1 MKKLLLLFAVV
12 LSTVGAWAQSW
23 DYATNVVIGNK
34 ITDLSSI
41 EDGQKVV
48 FKLVS
53 TNTYITLD
61 SKADADMSASVSG
74 LSVFSLHKGT
84 GDNESKFSIESSKD
98 GFYFPEITHDG
109 GWKEYIMTETPVYY
123 EFLTTT
129 SDDVALS
136 SGQFVIKCSTT
147 TGYFDGDSGDF
158 TAWQG
163 KGGNCK
169 YEIYAVNALY
179 YFKDAYDL
187 FQSGFYS
194 VQCPNKSNVYAMFD
208 GTRITYNGKKDN
220 TKSVFYFEKG
230 DGNKYTI
237 RLSDGRYITYKGTGT
252 GDQIEFKL
260 PAEATDANKWWQIC
274 SGKVSGRFVIVPDQQ
289 EISNST
295 PGFNFAVRYKKEGDA
310 NEDAN
315 GALGLWNCDDNN
327 TQWVL
332 APVSAPMF
340 AQGKAKIKVQNIFL
354 KKEGDYLRK
363 GDTSNFELFTF
374 TKDSEKNRYTIQTS
388 DGTYLTY
395 SGTGNGTQVAFAE
408 PTDENKWWIIESNN
422 GLASGAAYPVDIY
435 PYTESFN
442 KNNAAWNFAISVNN
456 QANQAVGLWSASGNN
471 SYCEL
476 FWEIESSLTDVAE
489 NVHKMTEYGVAGF
502 FDPTLSGAAD
512 YTLSNKCW
520 NGNKFTADIDF
531 GFPVSKD
538 GGVTNATMIRQGS
551 WEKATAPK
559 KWYAALEGEEYY
571 VKVKTQGKT
580 TEYVPSVSEVA
591 SWLWAIYPKYDNDN
605 GAFSFS
611 VKNINTGTYVAA
623 NTSVTGDF
631 QGNKKPISLETTP
644 TYFTIESR
652 NAGKMFSYMAGEN
665 LDSKHYLT
673 INSENDTDV
682 YLGSYTGTHPGNDIN
697 FPIISYTASITSA
710 KAATLYTPVAVTIP
724 EGVTAKYVKAEGE
737 NMGSTGKLVYTKLND
752 VIPANSAVVLTGEA
766 GNYTFTATT
775 EAGEEVADNV
785 LFGYATETAATDNTG
800 IYALANKTNG
810 VAFYP
815 FVGTTYKAGKAYLNK
830 SGLSASEVRFFNI
843 FDEDMET
850 AIEGVEAV
858 DTKSEIYDLAGRRVQ
873 NAQKGVFI
881 VNGKVVIK

>member
-1 MKKLLLLFAVV
+1 MKKLLLLFATM
-12 LSTVGAWAQSW
+12 LTTMGAWAQNWS
-23 DYATNVVIGNK
+23 YATNVVVGNK
-34 ITDLSSI
+34 ITDISTIEKGQLVLFKHVASGNYIVLDANADADLTSSLS
-41 EDGQKVV
+41 GLCV
-48 FKLVS
+48 FKL
-53 TNTYITLD
+53 
-61 SKADADMSASVSG
+61 
-74 LSVFSLHKGT
+74 HKGE
-84 GDNESKFSIESSKD
+84 GDNAGKFTIESSKE
-98 GFYFPEITHDG
+98 GYYFPTIQADG
-109 GWKEYIMTETPVYY
+109 GWIEYFMSDTPVYY
-123 EFLTTT
+123 EFLSEQADGTE
-129 SDDVALS
+129 LS
-136 SGQFVIKCSTT
+136 SGQFVVKCAS
-147 TGYFDGDSGDF
+147 GYFDGGTNASGQPDF
-158 TAWQG
+158 TAWEG
-163 KGGNCK
+163 KGGNSK

-327 TQWVL
+327 SQWVL

-395 SGTGNGTQVAFAE
+395 SGTGNGTQVAIAE

-442 KNNAAWNFAISVNN
+442 KDNPAWNFAISVNN
-456 QANQAVGLWSASGNN
+456 QANQAVGLWNASDKN

-531 GFPVSKD
+531 GFPVSKE

-551 WEKATAPK
+551 WASSVMKWHAVNGVVKAQAK
-559 KWYAALEGEEYY
+559 DALS
-571 VKVKTQGKT
+571 TD
-580 TEYVPSVSEVA
+580 VSE
-591 SWLWAIYPKYDNDN
+591 WLWAIYPKYNA
-605 GAFSFS
+605 GAFTFNIKNLATNSY
-611 VKNINTGTYVAA
+611 VKANADAEGAGNQVA
-623 NTSVTGDF
+623 NSNV
-631 QGNKKPISLETTP
+631 SLETTG
-644 TYFTIESR
+644 TDFTITENGDYIKLNYK
-652 NAGKMFSYMAGEN
+652 NANQTQLCLSV
-665 LDSKHYLT
+665 
-673 INSENDTDV
+673 NSENNDDQF
-682 YLGSYTGTHPGNDIN
+682 LGVYTGGHNGDNVSFLLP
-697 FPIISYTASITSA
+697 SYKATITDA

-737 NMGSTGKLVYTKLND
+737 NMNSTGKLVYTKLNG

-766 GNYTFTATT
+766 GDYTFMATT
-775 EAGEEVADNV
+775 EAGEEVAGNV
-785 LFGYATETAATDNTG
+785 LFGYATETAVSESEHAGNGKDGTV
-800 IYALANKTNG
+800 YALSNIDAK
-810 VAFYP
+810 VAFYH
-815 FVGTTYKAGKAYLNK
+815 FVGDKYKAGKAYLDVAPLSV
-830 SGLSASEVRFFNI
+830 SGVRYFVI

>member
-23 DYATNVVIGNK
+23 NYATNVVIGNK

-61 SKADADMSASVSG
+61 SNADADMSASVSG

-84 GDNESKFSIESSKD
+84 GDNENKFSIESSKE

-109 GWKEYIMTETPVYY
+109 GWKDYIMTETPVYY

-129 SDDVALS
+129 SDNVELS

-230 DGNKYTI
+230 EGNKYTI

-310 NEDAN
+310 TEDAN

-327 TQWVL
+327 SQWVL

-456 QANQAVGLWSASGNN
+456 QANQAVGLWSASDNN

-531 GFPVSKD
+531 GFPVSKE

-551 WEKATAPK
+551 WASSVMKWHAVNGVVKAQAK
-559 KWYAALEGEEYY
+559 DALS
-571 VKVKTQGKT
+571 TD
-580 TEYVPSVSEVA
+580 VSE
-591 SWLWAIYPKYDNDN
+591 WLWAIYPKYNA
-605 GAFSFS
+605 GAFTFNIKNLATNSY
-611 VKNINTGTYVAA
+611 VKANADAEGAGNQVAIS
-623 NTSVTGDF
+623 NV
-631 QGNKKPISLETTP
+631 SLETTG
-644 TYFTIESR
+644 TDFTITENGDYIKLNYK
-652 NAGKMFSYMAGEN
+652 NAKQTQLCLSV
-665 LDSKHYLT
+665 
-673 INSENDTDV
+673 NSENNNDQF
-682 YLGSYTGTHPGNDIN
+682 LGVYTGGHNGDNVSFLVP
-697 FPIISYTASITSA
+697 SYKATITDA
-710 KAATLYTPVAVTIP
+710 KAATLYTPIAVTIP
-724 EGVTAKYVKAEGE
+724 EGVTAKYVKADGE
-737 NMGSTGKLVYTKLND
+737 NMGSTGKLVYTKLEN
-752 VIPANSAVVLTGEA
+752 VIPANSAVVLTGEK
-766 GNYTFTATT
+766 GDYTFTATT

-815 FVGTTYKAGKAYLNK
+815 FVGKTYKAGKAYLNI

-843 FDEDMET
+843 FDEGEET
-850 AIEGVEAV
+850 GIESIETENA
-858 DTKSEIYDLAGRRVQ
+858 KAEIYDLAGRRVQ
-873 NAQKGVFI
+873 KAQKGLYI
-881 VNGKVVIK
+881 VNGKKVIK

>member
-1 MKKLLLLFAVV
+1 MKKLLLLFAVM

-61 SKADADMSASVSG
+61 SNADADMSASVSG

-84 GDNESKFSIESSKD
+84 GENESKFSIESSKE
-98 GFYFPEITHDG
+98 GFYFPEITQDG

-129 SDDVALS
+129 SDNVALS
-136 SGQFVIKCSTT
+136 SGQFVIKCSTA
-147 TGYFDGDSGDF
+147 TGYFDGNSDDF

-230 DGNKYTI
+230 EGNKYTI
-237 RLSDGRYITYKGTGT
+237 RLSDGRYLTYKGTGT

-310 NEDAN
+310 TEDAN

-327 TQWVL
+327 SQWVI
-332 APVSAPMF
+332 APSAPMF
-340 AQGKAKIKVQNIFL
+340 AGGKAKIKLQNTFV
-354 KKEGDYLRK
+354 KRVGDNLMK
-363 GDTSNFELFTF
+363 GSESDFELFTI
-374 TKDSEKNRYTIQTS
+374 TRDGVNNRYSIQTS
-388 DGTYLTY
+388 DGTYVDNDVNLTA
-395 SGTGNGTQVAFAE
+395 T
-408 PTDENKWWIIESNN
+408 PDETKKWWVIRDNTGDAVGASN
-422 GLASGAAYPVDIY
+422 PVDIY
-435 PYTESFN
+435 PYKENVSNTDP
-442 KNNAAWNFAISVNN
+442 AWNFAKTVDNV
-456 QANQAVGLWSASGNN
+456 ANAAVGLWNGTNNN

-476 FWEIESSLTDVAE
+476 LWEIE
-489 NVHKMTEYGVAGF
+489 NVLIDEATNEYNVKSYGIAGFVSPSISVAGV
-502 FDPTLSGAAD
+502 SG
-512 YTLSNKCW
+512 YTITSSGVW
-520 NGNKFTADIDF
+520 NGNVISASIDF
-531 GFPVSKD
+531 PLPVSKD

-551 WEKATAPK
+551 WTYSVMKWHAVDGVVKAQVTD
-559 KWYAALEGEEYY
+559 ALS
-571 VKVKTQGKT
+571 TD
-580 TEYVPSVSEVA
+580 VSE
-591 SWLWAIYPKYDNDN
+591 WLWAIYPKYNA
-605 GAFSFS
+605 GAFTFNIKNVATNSY
-611 VKNINTGTYVAA
+611 VKANAEAEGAVNQVANSNVFLDAMGTDFTITKNGDYIKLNYK
-623 NTSVTGDF
+623 NTSDALLHLSV
-631 QGNKKPISLETTP
+631 
-644 TYFTIESR
+644 
-652 NAGKMFSYMAGEN
+652 
-665 LDSKHYLT
+665 
-673 INSENDTDV
+673 NSEKTADQFLGVYSGNHNGDNVSFLAPSYKATITD
-682 YLGSYTGTHPGNDIN
+682 
-697 FPIISYTASITSA
+697 A

-724 EGVTAKYVKAEGE
+724 EGVTAKYVKAEGD
-737 NMGSTGKLVYTKLND
+737 NMGSTGKLVYTKLEN
-752 VIPANSAVVLTGEA
+752 VIPANSAVVLTGEE
-766 GNYTFTATT
+766 GDYTFTATT

-785 LFGYATETAATDNTG
+785 LFGYATETAVTDNTG

-815 FVGTTYKAGKAYLNK
+815 FVGSKYKAGKAYLNIAD
-830 SGLSASEVRFFNI
+830 LSTTSEVRLFNI
-843 FDEDMET
+843 FDEGEET
-850 AIEGVEAV
+850 GIESIETENA
-858 DTKSEIYDLAGRRVQ
+858 KAEIYDLAGRRVQ
-873 NAQKGVFI
+873 KAQKGLYI
-881 VNGKVVIK
+881 VNGVKVIK

>member
-1 MKKLLLLFAVV
+1 MKKLLLTLAV
-12 LSTVGAWAQSW
+12 LCGTVSAWAQSW
-23 DYATNVVIGNK
+23 NYATNVVIGNK

-84 GDNESKFSIESSKD
+84 GENESKFSIESSKE
-98 GFYFPEITHDG
+98 GFYFPEITKDG

-123 EFLTTT
+123 EFLTKT

-136 SGQFVIKCSTT
+136 SGQFVIKCSTA
-147 TGYFDGDSGDF
+147 TGYFDGNSSDF

-163 KGGNCK
+163 KGANSK

-230 DGNKYTI
+230 DDNKYTI

-274 SGKVSGRFVIVPDQQ
+274 SGKVGGRFVIVPDQQ

-295 PGFNFAVRYKKEGDA
+295 PGFNFAVSYKKEGDA
-310 NEDAN
+310 TADAN

-327 TQWVL
+327 SQWVI
-332 APVSAPMF
+332 APSAPMF

-354 KKEGDYLRK
+354 KKEGDYLRQ

-408 PTDENKWWIIESNN
+408 ATDENKWWIIEANN

-442 KNNAAWNFAISVNN
+442 KDNPAWNFAISVDK
-456 QANQAVGLWSASGNN
+456 QPNQAVGFWDASDKN

-489 NVHKMTEYGVAGF
+489 NVHEMTEYGVAGF
-502 FDPTLSGAAD
+502 FDPTLSGAAG
-512 YTLSNKCW
+512 YTLSNNCW
-520 NGNKFTADIDF
+520 IDNKFTADIDF
-531 GFPVSKD
+531 GFPVSKV
-538 GGVTNATMIRQGS
+538 GGQTYATMISSFSGS
-551 WEKATAPK
+551 NF
-559 KWYAALEGEEYY
+559 KWYANGTGVNAQKAVLPTSANVVNY
-571 VKVKTQGKT
+571 
-580 TEYVPSVSEVA
+580 
-591 SWLWAIYPKYDNDN
+591 LWAIYPSFTE
-605 GAFSFS
+605 GSFSFTI
-611 VKNINTGTYVAA
+611 KNIGAGKYISS
-623 NTSVTGDF
+623 TSAD
-631 QGNKKPISLETTP
+631 NSH
-644 TYFTIESR
+644 
-652 NAGKMFSYMAGEN
+652 NAGVVVLADE
-665 LDSKHYLT
+665 
-673 INSENDTDV
+673 
-682 YLGSYTGTHPGNDIN
+682 GSAFTYE
-697 FPIISYTASITSA
+697 SSA
-710 KAATLYTPVAVTIP
+710 QFKL
-724 EGVTAKYVKAEGE
+724 
-737 NMGSTGKLVYTKLND
+737 STGKYLSLNSSGIDNVQIIGTWGSHDGTKNSFPASVVSVAIGEAEYSTVYLPFAVTLPAEVKAYAVESVGGSYATLSEAKTT
-752 VIPANSAVVLTGEA
+752 IPANTGAILNATASTYTLNAGEA
-766 GNYTFTATT
+766 EEWSDNLLEGSSVNTYVEGPAYVLSKVDDVVGMYKALLNKNG
-775 EAGEEVADNV
+775 AGES
-785 LFGYATETAATDNTG
+785 
-800 IYALANKTNG
+800 
-810 VAFYP
+810 
-815 FVGTTYKAGKAYLNK
+815 GTTHFLNNAGKAYLPATA
-830 SGLSASEVRFFNI
+830 GGAARFLV
-843 FDEDMET
+843 FDFGTET
-850 AIEGVEAV
+850 GIDELKGENGNVKA
-858 DTKSEIYDLAGRRVQ
+858 EIYDLSGRRVQ
-873 NAQKGVFI
+873 NAQKGLYI
-881 VNGKVVIK
+881 VNGKKVVR

>member
-1 MKKLLLLFAVV
+1 MKKLLLLFAVL
-12 LSTVGAWAQSW
+12 LSAVGVWAQSW
-23 DYATNVVIGNK
+23 NYATNVVIGNK

-61 SKADADMSASVSG
+61 SNADADMSASASG

-98 GFYFPEITHDG
+98 GFYFPEITKDG
-109 GWKEYIMTETPVYY
+109 GWKEYIMTNTPVYY
-123 EFLTTT
+123 EFLTKT
-129 SDDVALS
+129 SDDEALS
-136 SGQFVIKCSTT
+136 SGQFVIKCSTA
-147 TGYFDGDSGDF
+147 TGYFDGNSGDF
-158 TAWQG
+158 TAWEG
-163 KGGNCK
+163 KGGNSK
-169 YEIYAVNALY
+169 YEIYAVNEF
-179 YFKDAYDL
+179 YFKDAYDML
-187 FQSGFYS
+187 QSGSYS

-295 PGFNFAVRYKKEGDA
+295 PGFNFAVSYKKEGDA
-310 NEDAN
+310 TEDAN

-327 TQWVL
+327 SQWVI
-332 APVSAPMF
+332 APSAPMF
-340 AQGKAKIKVQNIFL
+340 AGGKAKIKLQNIFV
-354 KKEGDYLRK
+354 KRVGDNLMK
-363 GDTSNFELFTF
+363 GSESDFELFTI
-374 TKDSEKNRYTIQTS
+374 TRDGVNNRYSIQTS
-388 DGTYLTY
+388 DGTYVDNDVTLTA
-395 SGTGNGTQVAFAE
+395 TPEETK
-408 PTDENKWWIIESNN
+408 KWWVIRDNTGDAVGASN
-422 GLASGAAYPVDIY
+422 PVDIY
-435 PYTESFN
+435 PYKENVSETDP
-442 KNNAAWNFAISVNN
+442 AWNFAKTVDKVVN
-456 QANQAVGLWSASGNN
+456 AAVGLWNGTNNN

-476 FWEIESSLTDVAE
+476 LWEIE
-489 NVHKMTEYGVAGF
+489 NVLIDEAANEYNVKSYGIAGFVSPSISVAGV
-502 FDPTLSGAAD
+502 SG
-512 YTLSNKCW
+512 YTITSSGVW
-520 NGNKFTADIDF
+520 NGNVISASIDF

-551 WEKATAPK
+551 WTYSVMKWHAVDGVVKAQVK
-559 KWYAALEGEEYY
+559 DALS
-571 VKVKTQGKT
+571 TD
-580 TEYVPSVSEVA
+580 VSE
-591 SWLWAIYPKYDNDN
+591 WLWAIYPKYNA
-605 GAFSFS
+605 GAFTFNIKNVATNSY
-611 VKNINTGTYVAA
+611 VKANAEAEGAGNQVANSNVSLESTGT
-623 NTSVTGDF
+623 D
-631 QGNKKPISLETTP
+631 
-644 TYFTIESR
+644 FTITENGDYIKLNYK
-652 NAGKMFSYMAGEN
+652 NASDV
-665 LDSKHYLT
+665 LLHLSV
-673 INSENDTDV
+673 NSEKNADQFLGVFSGSHNGDNVSFRAPSYKATITD
-682 YLGSYTGTHPGNDIN
+682 
-697 FPIISYTASITSA
+697 A

-724 EGVTAKYVKAEGE
+724 EGVTAKYVKAEGD

-766 GNYTFTATT
+766 GDYTFTATT

-800 IYALANKTNG
+800 IYALANKNNG
-810 VAFYP
+810 VAFYR
-815 FVGTTYKAGKAYLNK
+815 FVGTTYKAGKAYLNI
-830 SGLSASEVRFFNI
+830 SGLRASEVRFFNI

>member
-23 DYATNVVIGNK
+23 NYATNVVIGNK

-84 GDNESKFSIESSKD
+84 EDNESKFSIESSKD
-98 GFYFPEITHDG
+98 GFYFPEITQDG

-129 SDDVALS
+129 SDNVELS
-136 SGQFVIKCSTT
+136 SGQFVIKCSTA
-147 TGYFDGDSGDF
+147 TGYFDGNSSDF

-169 YEIYAVNALY
+169 YEIYEVSNEY
-179 YFKDAYDL
+179 YFTDAYDRI
-187 FQSGFYS
+187 QTGFYTMQS
-194 VQCPNKSNVYAMFD
+194 AADGSDVYAKYD
-208 GTRITYNGKKDN
+208 GTRIAHVALDGKEFVN
-220 TKSVFYFEKG
+220 CVFYFEKG
-230 DGNKYTI
+230 EGNKYVI
-237 RLSDGRYITYKGTGT
+237 RLKDGRYVTYKGTGR
-252 GDQIEFKL
+252 GDQLEFKY
-260 PAEATDANKWWQIC
+260 ESDVTDANKWWRIC
-274 SGKVSGRFVIVPDQQ
+274 SGKSNGKLVIIPEQATIG
-289 EISNST
+289 EKT
-295 PGFNFAVRYKKEGDA
+295 PGFNFSVDYNG
-310 NEDAN
+310 AN
-315 GALGLWNCDDNN
+315 GALGLYDCDDNN
-327 TQWVL
+327 SQWVL
-332 APVSAPMF
+332 APVAPMF

-408 PTDENKWWIIESNN
+408 ATDANKWWIIEANN

-442 KNNAAWNFAISVNN
+442 KDNPAWNFAISVNN

-489 NVHKMTEYGVAGF
+489 NVHNMTEYGVAGF
-502 FDPTLSGAAD
+502 IDPTLSGAAG

-520 NGNKFTADIDF
+520 IDNKFTADIDF

-551 WEKATAPK
+551 WTYSVMKWHAVDGFVKAQVK
-559 KWYAALEGEEYY
+559 DALS
-571 VKVKTQGKT
+571 TD
-580 TEYVPSVSEVA
+580 VSE
-591 SWLWAIYPKYDNDN
+591 WLWAIYPKYNA
-605 GAFSFS
+605 GAFTFNIKNVATNSY
-611 VKNINTGTYVAA
+611 VKANVEAEGAGNQVANSNVSLDAMGTDFTITKNGVYIKLNYM
-623 NTSVTGDF
+623 NTSDDLLHLSV
-631 QGNKKPISLETTP
+631 
-644 TYFTIESR
+644 
-652 NAGKMFSYMAGEN
+652 
-665 LDSKHYLT
+665 
-673 INSENDTDV
+673 NSEKTADQFLGVYSGSHNGDNVSFIAPSYKATITD
-682 YLGSYTGTHPGNDIN
+682 
-697 FPIISYTASITSA
+697 A

-724 EGVTAKYVKAEGE
+724 DGVTAKYVKAEVA
-737 NMGSTGKLVYTKLND
+737 NMGSTGKLVYTKLNN

-766 GNYTFTATT
+766 GDYTFTATT
-775 EAGEEVADNV
+775 EAGEAVTDNV
-785 LFGYATETAATDNTG
+785 LFGYATVTDATGDTG

-815 FVGTTYKAGKAYLNK
+815 FVGKTYKAGKAYLNI

-843 FDEDMET
+843 FDEGEET
-850 AIEGVEAV
+850 GIESIETENA
-858 DTKSEIYDLAGRRVQ
+858 KAEIYDLAGRRVQ
-873 NAQKGVFI
+873 KAQKGLYI

>member
-23 DYATNVVIGNK
+23 NYATNVVIGNK

-61 SKADADMSASVSG
+61 SNADADMSASVSG

-84 GDNESKFSIESSKD
+84 GDNENKFSIESSKE

-109 GWKEYIMTETPVYY
+109 GWKDYIMTETPVYY

-129 SDDVALS
+129 SDNVELS
-136 SGQFVIKCSTT
+136 SGQFVIKCSTTTT

-310 NEDAN
+310 TEDAN

-327 TQWVL
+327 SQWVL

-456 QANQAVGLWSASGNN
+456 QANQAVGLWSASDNN

-502 FDPTLSGAAD
+502 FDPTLSGAAG

-531 GFPVSKD
+531 GFPVSKE

-551 WEKATAPK
+551 WASSVMKWHAVNGVVKAQAK
-559 KWYAALEGEEYY
+559 DALS
-571 VKVKTQGKT
+571 TD
-580 TEYVPSVSEVA
+580 VSE
-591 SWLWAIYPKYDNDN
+591 WLWAIYPKYNA
-605 GAFSFS
+605 GAFTFNIKNLATNSY
-611 VKNINTGTYVAA
+611 VKANADAEGAGNQVAIS
-623 NTSVTGDF
+623 NV
-631 QGNKKPISLETTP
+631 SLETTG
-644 TYFTIESR
+644 TDFTITENGDYIKLNYK
-652 NAGKMFSYMAGEN
+652 NAKQTQLCLSV
-665 LDSKHYLT
+665 
-673 INSENDTDV
+673 NSENNNDQF
-682 YLGSYTGTHPGNDIN
+682 LGVYTGGHNGDNVSFLVP
-697 FPIISYTASITSA
+697 SYKATITDA

-724 EGVTAKYVKAEGE
+724 EGVTAKYVKADGE
-737 NMGSTGKLVYTKLND
+737 NMGSTGKLVYTKLEN
-752 VIPANSAVVLTGEA
+752 VIPANSAVVLTGEK
-766 GNYTFTATT
+766 GDYTFTATT
-775 EAGEEVADNV
+775 EAGEAVTDNV
-785 LFGYATETAATDNTG
+785 LFGYATVTDATGNTG

-815 FVGTTYKAGKAYLNK
+815 FVGSTYKAGKAYLDI

-843 FDEDMET
+843 FDEGEET
-850 AIEGVEAV
+850 GIESIETENA
-858 DTKSEIYDLAGRRVQ
+858 KAEIYDLAGRRVQ
-873 NAQKGVFI
+873 KAQKGLYI
-881 VNGKVVIK
+881 VNGKKVIK